1 MKDNRVLITECDE
14 IEEWRPSP
22 RKNISFLGQITGLD
36 RTINIIHRR
45 TGAEIVFGLLH
56 RYNLDSYKMIIHQFN
71 DRTKIPED
79 ASSHSSVGEKILG
92 LMERYIYL
100 HPDQWYQWKNY
111 FTITPSQLNEKALSI
126 NRPVPI
132 LKTVAERTS

>member
-1 MKDNRVLITECDE
+1 MLITECDE

-22 RKNISFLGQITGLD
+22 HKNISFLGQITGLD

-56 RYNLDSYKMIIHQFN
+56 RYNLDSYRMIIHRCN
-71 DRTKIPED
+71 DGIKIPGNLP
-79 ASSHSSVGEKILG
+79 AQSSVGEKVLS
-92 LMERYIYL
+92 LMEHYIYL
-100 HPDQWYQWKNY
+100 HPEQWYQWKNY
-111 FTITPSQLNEKALSI
+111 FTITSSQLNEKALSI

-132 LKTVAERTS
+132 LKTAVERTS